1 MPDPEKLR
9 EQFDDALAL
18 LPAEAKTARDALRRV
33 YSDIEAEL
41 EEAVGEGEDRT
52 EEKAADMIADAVSD
66 LRASIERPVGKMTW
80 NIIDQ
85 RGFDRAMFKL
95 FDDANINP
103 MAA

>member
-1 MPDPEKLR
+1 
-9 EQFDDALAL
+9 
-18 LPAEAKTARDALRRV
+18 
-33 YSDIEAEL
+33 
-41 EEAVGEGEDRT
+41 
-52 EEKAADMIADAVSD
+52 MIADAVSD
-66 LRASIERPVGKMTW
+66 LRACIERPVGKMTW